1 VNKFFKTLK
10 NQHKKIE
17 NLLRDHKEIDFLA
30 FEEARIEVD
39 KLIGQ
44 RLIIESFK
52 NDLERVYTQKFFT
65 IAQKLGLDTSPFHKN
80 KLTQLF
86 TKNKLWKIKYLV
98 LNKRIETSNI
108 LEERAN
114 RQLQEQGSSQHFSV
128 FNSLLNDGVINQHV
142 YSKADNTPEANDVA
156 AESVVTNTL
165 NDIFDNK
172 MADLKSKELET
183 KSTLKDIW
191 PGKEKYET
199 ENSKWYDE
207 KIEVWENLGEG
218 TNFDDDP
225 PIKRDDFDWR
235 EFYDFWKKN

>member
-1 VNKFFKTLK
+1 M
-10 NQHKKIE
+10 
-17 NLLRDHKEIDFLA
+17 
-30 FEEARIEVD
+30 
-39 KLIGQ
+39 
-44 RLIIESFK
+44 
-52 NDLERVYTQKFFT
+52 
-65 IAQKLGLDTSPFHKN
+65 
-80 KLTQLF
+80 
-86 TKNKLWKIKYLV
+86 
-98 LNKRIETSNI
+98 NKRIETSNI

-172 MADLKSKELET
+172 MADLKSKELEI

-199 ENSKWYDE
+199 ENSKWMDE
-207 KIEVWENLGEG
+207 KLDVWDDLIEGNLKDL
-218 TNFDDDP
+218 NFSLEIDDDH